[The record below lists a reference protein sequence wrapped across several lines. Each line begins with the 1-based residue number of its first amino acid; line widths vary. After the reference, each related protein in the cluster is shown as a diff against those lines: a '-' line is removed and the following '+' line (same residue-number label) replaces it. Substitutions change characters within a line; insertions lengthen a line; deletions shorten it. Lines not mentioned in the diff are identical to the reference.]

1 MKNVIAV
8 TFRRRGP
15 PLCTMR
21 AMRMVWMLSATQA
34 LCMSG
39 SFLFVLLGGI
49 IGTHLAPT
57 PALATLPVSLLV
69 AGVAASVVPAGL
81 LIRRFGRRPVFV
93 GSALQAAAG
102 CVLAGYAV
110 ATGRYAL
117 FCAAAFLLGANNAV
131 VMQYRFAATEYVEAA
146 RASRAI
152 AVVLSGALVAA
163 WLGPELAV
171 RTADLVPAA
180 HYAGSFYAGTGL
192 YVLAALLLARLK
204 GAAPAGALDS
214 EPTRPL
220 REIAAQPVFQVAV
233 LAALTSYAVMSFIMT
248 ATPISMHVVDGHDE
262 VATARVI
269 QVHLLAMYLPSLA
282 SGWIIGR
289 FGDRPVIVAGT
300 LLMIACVA
308 IAFFAGHAVFHYG
321 LALGVLGLGWNLLF
335 IAATTLLTKT
345 YRRGERIQAQTL
357 NDFLVFGAQAV
368 ASLMAGVAVTTIGW
382 EGLNLATLPLLA
394 AVLLATLALG
404 RRPVAAPAR

>member
-1 MKNVIAV
+1 
-8 TFRRRGP
+8 
-15 PLCTMR
+15 MR
-21 AMRMVWMLSATQA
+21 AMRPVWMLSATQA

-49 IGTHLAPT
+49 IGTHLAPA

-69 AGVAASVVPAGL
+69 AGVAASVVPAGV
-81 LIRRFGRRPVFV
+81 LIHRYGRRAVFV
-93 GSALQAAAG
+93 GSALQAGAG
-102 CVLAGYAV
+102 CVLAGYAI
-110 ATGRYAL
+110 ATGRYWL

-131 VMQYRFAATEYVEAA
+131 VMQYRFAATEYVDAA

-152 AVVLSGALVAA
+152 AVVMSGALVAA

-171 RTADLVPAA
+171 RTAGLVPSAR
-180 HYAGSFYAGTGL
+180 YAGSFYAATGL
-192 YVLAALLLARLK
+192 YLVAAAVLSRIGGSATTASADPLPPRRLR
-204 GAAPAGALDS
+204 D
-214 EPTRPL
+214 
-220 REIAAQPVFQVAV
+220 IAAQPVFRVAV

-269 QVHLLAMYLPSLA
+269 QIHLLGMYLPSLA
-282 SGWIIGR
+282 SGWIIAKL
-289 FGDRPVIVAGT
+289 GDRPVIVAGT
-300 LLMIACVA
+300 LLMAGCVA
-308 IAFFAGHAVFHYG
+308 TAVYAGHGVVHYG
-321 LALGVLGLGWNLLF
+321 WALGVLGFGWNLLF

-368 ASLMAGVAVTTIGW
+368 ASLLAGVAVTTIGW
-382 EGLNLATLPLLA
+382 ERLNLATLPLLA

-404 RRPVAAPAR
+404 RRPAVAAA

>member
-1 MKNVIAV
+1 
-8 TFRRRGP
+8 
-15 PLCTMR
+15 MR
-21 AMRMVWMLSATQA
+21 AMRPVWLLSATQA

-57 PALATLPVSLLV
+57 PALATLPVSVLI
-69 AGVAASVVPAGL
+69 AGLAMSVVPAGV
-81 LIRRFGRRPVFV
+81 LIHRFGRRAVFV

-102 CVLAGYAV
+102 CVLAGYAIT
-110 ATGRYAL
+110 TGRYWL

-152 AVVLSGALVAA
+152 AVVMSGALVAA

-171 RTADLVPAA
+171 RTADLVPSA

-192 YVLAALLLARLK
+192 YLVAALLLARIG
-204 GAAPAGALDS
+204 GAPPAAAADPAP
-214 EPTRPL
+214 PRRL
-220 REIAAQPVFQVAV
+220 REIAAQPVFRVAV
-233 LAALTSYAVMSFIMT
+233 LAALVSYTVMSFIMT

-269 QVHLLAMYLPSLA
+269 QVHLLGMYLPSLA
-282 SGWIIGR
+282 SGWIIAK

-300 LLMIACVA
+300 LLMAGCVA
-308 IAFFAGHAVFHYG
+308 IAVYAGHGVVHYG
-321 LALGVLGLGWNLLF
+321 WALGVLGFGWNLLF

-368 ASLMAGVAVTTIGW
+368 ASLLAGIAVTTIGW
-382 EGLNLATLPLLA
+382 ERLNLATLPLLV

-404 RRPVAAPAR
+404 RRPALAAG